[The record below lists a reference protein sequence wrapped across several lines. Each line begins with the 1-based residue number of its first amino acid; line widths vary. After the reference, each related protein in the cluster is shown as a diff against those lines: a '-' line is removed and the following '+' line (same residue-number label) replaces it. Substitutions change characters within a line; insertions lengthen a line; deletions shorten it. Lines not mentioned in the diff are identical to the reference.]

1 MNLVGKIFVVLIFT
15 GSLIFMAF
23 AVAVYGNSKNWM
35 EAINREASEV
45 TSKKPLGY
53 KHQLKARIAERNRIQ
68 AKLDEAERR
77 LELEKAA
84 RTQALAKLESEY
96 KRLGGINDEL
106 VKQVVQLN
114 EQKRIAIE
122 AFNATELNL
131 AALGKEIGGLREEI
145 RVAQS
150 NRDNEA
156 KNVVRLTDTVH
167 QRLGELDRLNERSRD
182 LVQQLAKYRAA
193 MTILGKTPSQI
204 IAGIPPVDGIVT
216 AVRAKAN
223 LVEIS
228 LGSDD
233 GLKKKHTLDV
243 FRNNKY
249 LGKVQIL
256 RTAADKSVARILKS
270 SVRGKIQKGDRVATK
285 L

>member
-1 MNLVGKIFVVLIFT
+1 
-15 GSLIFMAF
+15 
-23 AVAVYGNSKNWM
+23 
-35 EAINREASEV
+35 
-45 TSKKPLGY
+45 
-53 KHQLKARIAERNRIQ
+53 
-68 AKLDEAERR
+68 
-77 LELEKAA
+77 
-84 RTQALAKLESEY
+84 
-96 KRLGGINDEL
+96 
-106 VKQVVQLN
+106 
-114 EQKRIAIE
+114 
-122 AFNATELNL
+122 
-131 AALGKEIGGLREEI
+131 LGKEIGGLREEI